1 MNESVKQRQQ
11 EKAVSLSKKSSMKT
25 STRNFMNG
33 YLCVV
38 VCGVFLCYFFFLPT
52 IASGSEKNVFCVFVF
67 LKIPEKSVKFCLCPQ
82 KIQF

>member
-1 MNESVKQRQQ
+1 
-11 EKAVSLSKKSSMKT
+11 
-25 STRNFMNG
+25 MNG